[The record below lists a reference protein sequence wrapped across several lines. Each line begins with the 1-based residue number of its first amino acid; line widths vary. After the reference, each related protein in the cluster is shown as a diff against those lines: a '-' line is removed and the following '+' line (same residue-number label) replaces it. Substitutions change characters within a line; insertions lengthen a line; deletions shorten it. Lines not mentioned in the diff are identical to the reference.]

1 MSAYTPTDPEQE
13 ARFIAFA
20 RTVEDLIQSARGH
33 QHAVD
38 FLRTLDLDAMRAL
51 YALAVKADATAL
63 IGLIG
68 LVGNE
73 KGWHA

>member
-20 RTVEDLIQSARGH
+20 RTCEDLIQSARGH
-33 QHAVD
+33 QNVVV
-38 FLRTLDLDAMRAL
+38 FLRTLDLDSMRAL
-51 YALAVKADATAL
+51 YALAVKADATSL

-68 LVGNE
+68 IVGNE